1 MLPHLCF
8 VRLLSRTLDGMMVNE
23 LSNHP
28 LSSSK
33 SVKCCS
39 SVAAG
44 HPAHP
49 QPFPNT
55 PKHAELSQNTVEES
69 VYVALSLSTP
79 INHDN
84 YRTGVKCAATED
96 TSFHGEIYRFFR
108 YWRKRWYLILSSWKV
123 IEIQLLRCLNINIF
137 RNNTAPVLI
146 LRGSFVIT
154 SQQQT

>member
-1 MLPHLCF
+1 
-8 VRLLSRTLDGMMVNE
+8 MVNG
-23 LSNHP
+23 LSNHS

-55 PKHAELSQNTVEES
+55 PKHAELSRNTVEES

-79 INHDN
+79 INIDN
-84 YRTGVKCAATED
+84 YRTVVNCAATEG
-96 TSFHGEIYRFFR
+96 TPFHGEIYRFFR
-108 YWRKRWYLILSSWKV
+108 YWRKSGHLMFLSSWKV

-137 RNNTAPVLI
+137 RNNAAPIFI
-146 LRGSFVIT
+146 LREILGERNILQECSVT